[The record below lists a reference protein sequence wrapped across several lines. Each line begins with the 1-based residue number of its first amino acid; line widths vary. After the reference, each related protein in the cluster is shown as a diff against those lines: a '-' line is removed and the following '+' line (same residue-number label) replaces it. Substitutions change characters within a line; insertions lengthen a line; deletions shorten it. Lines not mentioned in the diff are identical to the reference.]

1 MAPMCCAVQV
11 TEFVG
16 GIALGVALNHVATDG
31 IGFFRFMEM
40 WAASAVAAGATS
52 SGWTWTEPLHDRRFV
67 RFDGDQELA
76 RRLLRQAA
84 PDLPRVSLL
93 PFRGSELICCL
104 VGSKV
109 RET

>member
-40 WAASAVAAGATS
+40 WAA
-52 SGWTWTEPLHDRRFV
+52 
-67 RFDGDQELA
+67 
-76 RRLLRQAA
+76 
-84 PDLPRVSLL
+84 
-93 PFRGSELICCL
+93 
-104 VGSKV
+104 
-109 RET
+109 